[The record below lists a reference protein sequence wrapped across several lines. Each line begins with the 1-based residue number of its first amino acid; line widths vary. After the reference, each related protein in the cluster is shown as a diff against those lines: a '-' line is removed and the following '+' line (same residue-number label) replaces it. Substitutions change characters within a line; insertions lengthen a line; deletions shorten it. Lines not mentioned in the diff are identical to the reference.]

1 MMYFFYVLL
10 EIIFTIVCYL
20 TNPIVVLFADEYGNL
35 PYSLRYWQTWD
46 NTLDVEWMITEN
58 KVPKIF
64 QYDYGKHYKYIY
76 EDHDKNIPGHVNILN
91 PNFTLIERFKRYFC
105 RLAWLYRNTGYGFS
119 YEVTG
124 KDINGADI
132 IKRSDINKRQYR
144 NQIYHTDDAFM
155 IRYEKPWCKY
165 FKWRIFLGWKMQDVD
180 STQTKR
186 CMLALY
192 VSPFWG
198 VNHV

>member
-1 MMYFFYVLL
+1 MMMYFFYVLL
-10 EIIFTIVCYL
+10 EIIFTIICYL
-20 TNPIVVLFADEYGNL
+20 TNPIVVLLADEYGNL
-35 PYSLRYWQTWD
+35 PYCLRYWQTWD

-76 EDHDKNIPGHVNILN
+76 EDHDNNIPGHVIMLN

-124 KDINGADI
+124 VEINGADI
-132 IKRSDINKRQYR
+132 VKYKDIKISPYR
-144 NQIYHTDDAFM
+144 YQIYYTDDAFM
-155 IRYEKPWCKY
+155 IRYENPWCEK
-165 FKWRIFLGWKMQDVD
+165 FKWRIFLGWKMQDVK
-180 STQTKR
+180 STETRR

-192 VSPFWG
+192 ISPFWSKEG
-198 VNHV
+198 

>member
-1 MMYFFYVLL
+1 MYIIYCLL
-10 EIIFTIVCYL
+10 EIVFTILCYI

-76 EDHDKNIPGHVNILN
+76 EDHDNNIPGHVIILN

-124 KDINGADI
+124 VEINGADI
-132 IKRSDINKRQYR
+132 VKYSDINKRQYR
-144 NQIYHTDDAFM
+144 NQIYYTKDYFM
-155 IRYEKPWCKY
+155 IRYDKHWCKK
-165 FKWRIFLGWKMQDVD
+165 FKWRIFLGWKMQDVK
-180 STQTKR
+180 STEIRR

-192 VSPFWG
+192 ISPFWAKEG
-198 VNHV
+198 